1 MITCFLHSL
10 HPNGVSSEMA
20 KFDRLRSMATP
31 PHFRPRTARR
41 VPIRGTAFFLND
53 DTRGRGFV
61 WNLSLKGCRVD
72 AEKHVPAGTEL
83 MITLHLE
90 KADEKIHVHRA
101 VVAWSCGQE
110 FGLRIHDIEPPE
122 ARRLKRYLGRA
133 R

>member
-1 MITCFLHSL
+1 
-10 HPNGVSSEMA
+10 
-20 KFDRLRSMATP
+20 MATP

-41 VPIRGTAFFLND
+41 VPIRGTAIFLND

-61 WNLSLKGCRVD
+61 WNLSPKGCRVD